1 MTYALAWRVVAQSVD
16 PEHGVEEARIFTTV
30 LMVTAPCAAPTS
42 NRHQNQVARQRA
54 AASLCAASRASLTA
68 PCVRIVAA
76 DSREVDR
83 HHHSRRHRGGERHLV
98 GWLRDSRRLS
108 APHARKR
115 AASGGCQVPSRAAR
129 RPSMWPRRRVFTA
142 VYVGPL
148 GWTAH
153 AFAAPLMG
161 AALVAFA
168 ACLRS
173 SCCEKSLLRCVFLR
187 AWRCGRGVCA
197 ADALNA
203 PLHTVVCVEC
213 VV

>member
-115 AASGGCQVPSRAAR
+115 AASGGCQV
-129 RPSMWPRRRVFTA
+129 
-142 VYVGPL
+142 L
-148 GWTAH
+148 
-153 AFAAPLMG
+153 
-161 AALVAFA
+161 
-168 ACLRS
+168 S
-173 SCCEKSLLRCVFLR
+173 SCKAAVNVAASARFHRSLCRPARVDSPR
-187 AWRCGRGVCA
+187 ICGDSDGGCISCFRS
-197 ADALNA
+197 L
-203 PLHTVVCVEC
+203 PLFFML
-213 VV
+213 

>member
-1 MTYALAWRVVAQSVD
+1 MEWKRLEFLLPCSWELR
-16 PEHGVEEARIFTTV
+16 R
-30 LMVTAPCAAPTS
+30 APHPGRTDI
-42 NRHQNQVARQRA
+42 RTRW
-54 AASLCAASRASLTA
+54 
-68 PCVRIVAA
+68 P
-76 DSREVDR
+76 D
-83 HHHSRRHRGGERHLV
+83 
-98 GWLRDSRRLS
+98 S
-108 APHARKR
+108 APLPAFVLPAVPPSPLPVFESLLQTAARSTGTIT
-115 AASGGCQVPSRAAR
+115 AVDTEVASVTSSAGCAILDVSVLLMLVSGLLLVAVRSFRAAR

-168 ACLRS
+168 ASLRS

-197 ADALNA
+197 ADALDA
-203 PLHTVVCVEC
+203 PLHSGMRGVVWT
-213 VV
+213 

>member
-1 MTYALAWRVVAQSVD
+1 MVAQSVD

-83 HHHSRRHRGGERHLV
+83 HHHSRRHRGGERHSVSAGCAILDVSVLLMLV
-98 GWLRDSRRLS
+98 
-108 APHARKR
+108 
-115 AASGGCQVPSRAAR
+115 SGLLLVAVRSFRAAR

-168 ACLRS
+168 ACLCS

-197 ADALNA
+197 ADALDA
-203 PLHTVVCVEC
+203 PLHSGMRGVVWT
-213 VV
+213 